1 MEYYGSILGRG
12 NLYVI
17 FDGKDQQIPDFCSGV
32 NVIVKDRVEGK
43 VVKADKG
50 RIRCISSLARGLMER
65 YDLAIGVDVDEF
77 LVVDPACGVT
87 LPEYLDSID
96 IKSTVSGLGVD
107 VGQHLEKESEVDPG
121 KPFLSQR
128 HFGYLSSRY
137 TKASV
142 IAGPQ
147 RWGSGFHRVKGRN
160 FHIDPNL
167 YLFHFGCV
175 DFRLIEQKMGDR
187 EKIMNGWSRHLRKRV
202 RTIRIIT
209 SARPRRWESTV
220 RIMRLVQT
228 VFRVIIAPNKPSD
241 MSLRVVVE
249 IPERFRNTV

>member
-1 MEYYGSILGRG
+1 MEYYGSILGCG

-107 VGQHLEKESEVDPG
+107 VGQHLEKESEVNPG

-147 RWGSGFHRVKGRN
+147 RWAPVSIGSKGGISILTPISTCFISDVWISGLSN
-160 FHIDPNL
+160 
-167 YLFHFGCV
+167 
-175 DFRLIEQKMGDR
+175 
-187 EKIMNGWSRHLRKRV
+187 
-202 RTIRIIT
+202 
-209 SARPRRWESTV
+209 RRWATGRKS
-220 RIMRLVQT
+220 
-228 VFRVIIAPNKPSD
+228 
-241 MSLRVVVE
+241 
-249 IPERFRNTV
+249 